1 MYQLLSFMFK
11 ELPEHEKEV
20 YQEMA
25 RQDKANKRY
34 QPARNDRMD
43 CTGEYISVSS
53 IFEKEALLIGCFK
66 VHLTP
71 KYFFSQ
77 INL

>member
-1 MYQLLSFMFK
+1 MFK

-25 RQDKANKRY
+25 RQDKENKRY
-34 QPARNDRMD
+34 RPARNDRMD

-53 IFEKEALLIGCFK
+53 FFAKEVLLIKCCEAQTTIFA
-66 VHLTP
+66 LADP
-71 KYFFSQ
+71 KGYQQLSC
-77 INL
+77 I